1 MFFSKPKNFSI
12 VMANI
17 FIIQGSIL
25 KINYLKNDKDM
36 IQQVTPTI
44 KAGQE
49 KEVKFY
55 TTILKM

>member
-1 MFFSKPKNFSI
+1 
-12 VMANI
+12 MANI